1 MAAAIG
7 QRPIAPVQE
16 IPAAPASNFS
26 KEKVTRLALRALA
39 LIGEV
44 ARVFLCAYILTGG
57 ISLWH
62 IFIVLGVSAAINKCW
77 NSAKEIVDLK
87 DPEEVKELSR
97 TFPGLNIGKMLEKY
111 PLETILRLDL
121 VRLDTLRV
129 RFATGCDEESRFPVL
144 KQHADSLLRDQ
155 VITPEMHRLLV
166 AGDMAGLKRM
176 MPNNTVDLARMF
188 QQ

>member
-26 KEKVTRLALRALA
+26 KEKITRLALRALA

-62 IFIVLGVSAAINKCW
+62 IFTVLGLGAAINKCW
-77 NSAKEIVDLK
+77 NAAKEIVDLK
-87 DPEEVKELSR
+87 DPEEVKELSQ
-97 TFPGLNIGKMLEKY
+97 TFPGLNIGEMLEKY
-111 PLETILRLDL
+111 PIDTILRLDL

-129 RFATGCDEESRFPVL
+129 RFATVCDDASKFPVL
-144 KQHADSLLRDQ
+144 KQNADALLRAQ
-155 VITPEMHRLLV
+155 VITLEMHRLLA
-166 AGDMAGLKRM
+166 AGDMAGLKQI
-176 MPNNTVDLARMF
+176 MPNNFVDLARMF
-188 QQ
+188 RQ